1 MTLALWGRPRA
12 PAGEAAVG
20 RLWAQEPRSRGLLTQ
35 DGRILEVVYPGWPN
49 RDWGPDFRGA
59 LLRLGPG
66 AALQAGDVEVE
77 LKTSH
82 WRAHGHHRD
91 PGFAGVLLLVVG
103 EDDREGRVPL
113 WGGGWAPVL
122 VLGAGEEGDSALKLG
137 KERPCREA
145 QNRLGRA
152 ALAWRLEE
160 AGLARLRE
168 KALRLEGELAQEEAG
183 QVLYRGLMGAL
194 GYAKNTAPFLE
205 LAQRLPLAAL
215 DGYLQ
220 GKPEPESLCCLWA
233 LLLGE
238 AGLLERGQALF
249 PRADGAALVVRW
261 ARLGGGPGMG
271 PGAWRA
277 FRIRPDNQPQRRLV
291 ALGVLLSR
299 YRQGGLLPGLMGLV
313 AEAAGGPGVAALE
326 AGLSARGPGGAAI
339 GPGRAVALAANIV
352 LPFALAWAGE
362 GSPLGLGAL
371 GLFRRLP
378 RREESGRVRA
388 LAQELGL
395 ALATEAQ
402 QQGLYHV
409 LGRHCSRGG
418 CEACPLAL

>member
-1 MTLALWGRPRA
+1 MTLVRQEQPRA
-12 PAGEAAVG
+12 PVGEAAVG

-66 AALQAGDVEVE
+66 AAIQAGEVEVE

-91 PGFAGVLLLVVG
+91 PGFAGVILVVVG
-103 EDDREGRVPL
+103 EDDRGSPVAL
-113 WGGGWAPVL
+113 YGGGEAPVL
-122 VLGAGEEGDSALKLG
+122 ALGAGGDGDSALKLG
-137 KERPCREA
+137 KERPCQEA

-168 KALRLEGELAQEEAG
+168 KALRLEGELAREEAG
-183 QVLYRGLMGAL
+183 QALYEGLMGAL

-220 GKPEPESLCCLWA
+220 GKGEPEALLYLWA

-249 PRADGAALVVRW
+249 SPAAGAALCCLW
-261 ARLGGGPGMG
+261 AGLGGGPGMG
-271 PGAWRA
+271 SGAWRA

-291 ALGVLLSR
+291 AAGALLLR
-299 YRQGGLLPGLMGLV
+299 YLPGGFLPGLMGLV
-313 AEAAGGPGVAALE
+313 AEAAGGTGVAALE

-339 GPGRAVALAANIV
+339 GPGRAVALAANVV

-378 RREESGRVRA
+378 RREESGRARA

-395 ALATEAQ
+395 SPATEAQ
-402 QQGLYHV
+402 QQGLYHI

-418 CEACPLAL
+418 CEVCPLAL